1 MFPEPLRI
9 SLISHKKTKG
19 GGERKKERE
28 EKKKEGNKKLSMNWF
43 CALTMRIK
51 TSHSLQ

>member
-1 MFPEPLRI
+1 MFPEPLRTVLII
-9 SLISHKKTKG
+9 SQENKEKTKN
-19 GGERKKERE
+19 ENRKRKA
-28 EKKKEGNKKLSMNWF
+28 KKRIKRLSMNWF

>member
-1 MFPEPLRI
+1 M
-9 SLISHKKTKG
+9 
-19 GGERKKERE
+19 
-28 EKKKEGNKKLSMNWF
+28 EKKAKKGEEMNEKVSMNWF